1 VLRAIPRLP
10 VLSALALLWVG
21 ALGGPAAAGPA
32 EECIQEVLALHG
44 YDPGSIDGVMGPRT
58 RAMAE
63 SFAHDWRLEV
73 PRLSA
78 ATAPEWCEILRLAQR
93 GAGQPLDPAMVEM
106 GAPEG
111 EMHCAEAPPDG
122 YAREITGIVDGD
134 PVTLRVSAR
143 FGGAVDSLRWRG
155 REFLNIYDHGRQIS
169 YAWHL
174 DDHGEC
180 LNPTEPG
187 SAADG
192 FAQSS
197 TTEVLAICSDGPN
210 RLSTR
215 VLPAYWLG
223 PGERGFCDNG
233 TVEAVNTALV
243 SDTLFEK
250 EIEIGYAG
258 LDNVIAFD
266 AHITLPGDRRS
277 LRTEMP
283 TAYLGPEFTARYS
296 FDPLSGELLERDT
309 QDIVEPWSFRHGS
322 NLPTVLATEDGAYA
336 LGAYTPHPGAHYE
349 LLYYDVPNPFDATN
363 KWNIRVSEV
372 PAPAGTYRYR
382 SYVILGTLE
391 DVRRSMLALY
401 ELEPTDLRPDEGY
414 VDRADCS
421 WIEGWAWDPDA
432 PGEAMVVDVFRST
445 EGGERGLLFSV
456 EAGAYRADLATALQ
470 DSGQHAFSIAT
481 RGLLP
486 EGGRHEL
493 FLEVRSSVVGLP
505 SAPLVPSRVLLDCNG

>member
-1 VLRAIPRLP
+1 
-10 VLSALALLWVG
+10 
-21 ALGGPAAAGPA
+21 
-32 EECIQEVLALHG
+32 
-44 YDPGSIDGVMGPRT
+44 
-58 RAMAE
+58 
-63 SFAHDWRLEV
+63 V

-223 PGERGFCDNG
+223 PGERG
-233 TVEAVNTALV
+233 A
-243 SDTLFEK
+243 
-250 EIEIGYAG
+250 
-258 LDNVIAFD
+258 
-266 AHITLPGDRRS
+266 
-277 LRTEMP
+277 
-283 TAYLGPEFTARYS
+283 
-296 FDPLSGELLERDT
+296 
-309 QDIVEPWSFRHGS
+309 
-322 NLPTVLATEDGAYA
+322 
-336 LGAYTPHPGAHYE
+336 
-349 LLYYDVPNPFDATN
+349 
-363 KWNIRVSEV
+363 
-372 PAPAGTYRYR
+372 
-382 SYVILGTLE
+382 
-391 DVRRSMLALY
+391 RRSMLALY
-401 ELEPTDLRPDEGY
+401 ELEPTDLRPDEG
-414 VDRADCS
+414 S
-421 WIEGWAWDPDA
+421 TITDA

-456 EAGAYRADLATALQ
+456 EAGAYPRNTPP
-470 DSGQHAFSIAT
+470 
-481 RGLLP
+481 R
-486 EGGRHEL
+486 
-493 FLEVRSSVVGLP
+493 RS
-505 SAPLVPSRVLLDCNG
+505 R